1 MDSEKSSFFETKL
14 SRFLTTIL
22 KSNCPC
28 ACITL
33 ELRKALRVMYYD
45 PYWGRS
51 PFQGWAPGRAT
62 EIQFKLRRRQVFEN
76 FDHFSVACPD
86 LFASTDFSK
95 TMQSTQ
101 RCHSWIARDLI
112 YIGKLLR
119 SQTNSQILR
128 NLRFCDPFTPIFDKH
143 IEIKLPLRLYYSRA

>member
-1 MDSEKSSFFETKL
+1 MPYSRKRLAFLYTYILCTSLSLMCSPAL
-14 SRFLTTIL
+14 SRAE
-22 KSNCPC
+22 PP
-28 ACITL
+28 A
-33 ELRKALRVMYYD
+33 
-45 PYWGRS
+45 GRPKFNLIFANVS
-51 PFQGWAPGRAT
+51 F
-62 EIQFKLRRRQVFEN
+62 FEN
-76 FDHFSVACPD
+76 FDHFSVACPNTS
-86 LFASTDFSK
+86 LSTDFSK